1 MMVVSSTLYRKGGVC
16 MSEDGLVDLSRF
28 ILTLIDG
35 LCFTKGTP
43 PNGTENLRR

>member
-1 MMVVSSTLYRKGGVC
+1 
-16 MSEDGLVDLSRF
+16 MSEDGLVDLSSYVS
-28 ILTLIDG
+28 LLIDG